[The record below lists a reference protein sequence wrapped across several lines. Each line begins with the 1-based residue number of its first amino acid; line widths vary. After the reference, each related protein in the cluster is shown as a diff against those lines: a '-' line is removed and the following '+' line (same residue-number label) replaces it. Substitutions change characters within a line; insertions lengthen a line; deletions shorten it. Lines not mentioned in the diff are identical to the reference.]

1 MPTASAPSSRLVHD
15 CCVRSR
21 YAVLTAGSLPAGVR
35 VIAPAANVPYT
46 AQGAEVLTR
55 RGIVALPDFV
65 CNAGAVIGYRSRAG
79 ATPQEILAGVGA
91 TIAELIL
98 EALRHEDGPLAVACV
113 RAASFL
119 RGWWGEPP
127 GPPFAPQ
134 R

>member
-1 MPTASAPSSRLVHD
+1 
-15 CCVRSR
+15 
-21 YAVLTAGSLPAGVR
+21 
-35 VIAPAANVPYT
+35 
-46 AQGAEVLTR
+46 
-55 RGIVALPDFV
+55 
-65 CNAGAVIGYRSRAG
+65 VIGYRSRAG